1 MMDEDLTSR
10 GTFDGWHGDEY
21 DIEYTEDELYDM
33 ECQEADLLNDD
44 IRVSYTSELQFRGVD
59 MSNIAVLEQIV
70 ELIEA
75 YLNEVKD
82 KYVRC
87 AFQATLIKYRKEL
100 EDAYHKNALD
110 VVEHKIAHLVKKLK

>member
-1 MMDEDLTSR
+1 MM
-10 GTFDGWHGDEY
+10 DGWHGDEY

-44 IRVSYTSELQFRGVD
+44 IRVSYTSELQFRGVN
-59 MSNIAVLEQIV
+59 MSNIVVLEQIV

-110 VVEHKIAHLVKKLK
+110 VVEHKLAHLVKKLK

>member
-1 MMDEDLTSR
+1 MGHHMMM
-10 GTFDGWHGDEY
+10 DGWHGDEY
-21 DIEYTEDELYDM
+21 DIEYTDDELYDM
-33 ECQEADLLNDD
+33 ECQEADLLND
-44 IRVSYTSELQFRGVD
+44 ELQIRGVN